1 MTAPCPFEL
10 KIPDTAIQDL
20 RERLGRTRF
29 PDQAP
34 GEPWAYGTDLAWMRE
49 LVEYWQTKFN
59 WRAQEARLNAFPQF
73 KVELAGV
80 DIHYL
85 HVQGK
90 GPNPMPLLLSHG
102 WPGSVFEFLVLI
114 PMLTDPAR
122 FGGDPADAFTV
133 VAPSLPGFGLSFTA
147 GQPRL
152 GVEQMADAFASLM
165 TDVLGYPRF
174 ATQGGDWGASVS
186 SRLGFAHPD
195 KTIGV
200 HLNLLPLRRDPTRVL
215 SAVPTPEERRY
226 LDELKHWIGEETGYA
241 TLQATKPQTLAFAM
255 TDSPA
260 GLAAWIS
267 EKFRTWSDCGGDVES
282 VFTKDEMLANIS
294 LYWFTAAIGSSF
306 WPYYARHHGPW
317 PIPDGQTVDVPMG
330 YCEFPTE
337 IVRPP
342 RSLAQRTFTNIQ
354 RWSVM
359 PRGGHFAA
367 MEQPEALA
375 AEIREFY
382 RPLRTG
388 SYAHRLIG

>member
-1 MTAPCPFEL
+1 MTTPRPFEL

-20 RERLGRTRF
+20 RERLARTRF

-34 GEPWAYGTDLAWMRE
+34 GAPWAYGTDLAWMRE

-73 KVELAGV
+73 NVALADI

-114 PMLTDPAR
+114 PMLTDPAH

-174 ATQGGDWGASVS
+174 ATQGGDWGASVA
-186 SRLGFAHPD
+186 SRLGFSHPD

-215 SAVPTPEERRY
+215 SAVPSPAERRY

-241 TLQATKPQTLAFAM
+241 TLQATKPQTLAYAM

-267 EKFRTWSDCGGDVES
+267 EKFRTWSDGGLLFDHTDLLIALHLLENCE
-282 VFTKDEMLANIS
+282 TE
-294 LYWFTAAIGSSF
+294 AAQNGD
-306 WPYYARHHGPW
+306 PEDDLLRARH
-317 PIPDGQTVDVPMG
+317 VDPSDVAKKL
-330 YCEFPTE
+330 
-337 IVRPP
+337 IRP
-342 RSLAQRTFTNIQ
+342 S
-354 RWSVM
+354 
-359 PRGGHFAA
+359 
-367 MEQPEALA
+367 
-375 AEIREFY
+375 
-382 RPLRTG
+382 
-388 SYAHRLIG
+388 